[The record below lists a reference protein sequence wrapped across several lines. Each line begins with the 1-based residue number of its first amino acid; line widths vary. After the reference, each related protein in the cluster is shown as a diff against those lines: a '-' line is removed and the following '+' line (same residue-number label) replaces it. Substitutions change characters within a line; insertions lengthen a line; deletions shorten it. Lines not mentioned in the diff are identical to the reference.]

1 MFFVFFLLFLSL
13 LSLLLLFFS
22 LQRRRDHIII
32 FFPSIIIQ
40 FGLFTRF
47 FNALFNTSAF
57 VCRLLDIA
65 NLRDPRS

>member
-1 MFFVFFLLFLSL
+1 MFFFAVFVLVVLTIVVFLSTEAKG
-13 LSLLLLFFS
+13 SYYN
-22 LQRRRDHIII
+22 

-57 VCRLLDIA
+57 VCRLLDIT